1 MANACRGF
9 IMPTAISG
17 SVGDIQSL
25 RTEMKEDI
33 TRVQTQL
40 TEIFNSAMEQMQAEA
55 DRRTAVALERLVQQV
70 QDASKQANNDGT
82 TARTAHAVL
91 SEKTQRSLRDE
102 IKEDIAGV
110 QVQLTEV
117 LNAATEKM
125 QRESDRKAEVML
137 ERLEQKLHEASEQLK
152 KKAASTAVTHTIPG
166 SGINQELHSQPTQE
180 SQRTWANVT
189 RAGTQTAAEWTTIS
203 NRKEKP
209 KK

>member
-1 MANACRGF
+1 MRGRLRANRESCRTIDYANLGTPAKSRRLATPRRRPSSCKEMKNRTGTRDQHEEDVFLQKIENVMANACRGF

-17 SVGDIQSL
+17 SVGDIQSP

-40 TEIFNSAMEQMQAEA
+40 TEVFNSAMEQMQVEA

-102 IKEDIAGV
+102 TKEDIAGV

-117 LNAATEKM
+117 LNVATEKM
-125 QRESDRKAEVML
+125 QRESIGK
-137 ERLEQKLHEASEQLK
+137 QK
-152 KKAASTAVTHTIPG
+152 
-166 SGINQELHSQPTQE
+166 
-180 SQRTWANVT
+180 
-189 RAGTQTAAEWTTIS
+189 
-203 NRKEKP
+203 
-209 KK
+209 